1 MRFLLDTHLLIW
13 SQIDSKRI
21 SARTRRLMEDE
32 GNDLYFSV
40 VSLWEIGVKR
50 ALKRPEFNIDPR
62 LLRGELLSEGYTEL
76 TVSAEHALAVERLPP
91 LHKDPFDRLLLCQT
105 LVEGL
110 TLLTKDEEI
119 LAYPVSVRRQ

>member
-13 SQIDSKRI
+13 SQIDTKRI

-50 ALKRPEFNIDPR
+50 ALNRPEFNIDPH

-76 TVSAEHALAVERLPP
+76 PVSAEHALAVEQLPP

-110 TLLTKDEEI
+110 TLLTKDEKI

>member
-13 SQIDSKRI
+13 SQIDTRRI

-50 ALKRPEFNIDPR
+50 ALNRPEFNIDPHI
-62 LLRGELLSEGYTEL
+62 LRGELVSKGYTEL
-76 TVSAEHALAVERLPP
+76 TLSAEHALAVERLPP

>member
-1 MRFLLDTHLLIW
+1 
-13 SQIDSKRI
+13 
-21 SARTRRLMEDE
+21 MEDE

-76 TVSAEHALAVERLPP
+76 TVSAEHALAVECLPP

>member
-13 SQIDSKRI
+13 SQIDTKRI

-50 ALKRPEFNIDPR
+50 ALNRPEFNIDPH
-62 LLRGELLSEGYTEL
+62 LLRGELLFKGYTEL
-76 TVSAEHALAVERLPP
+76 PVSGEHALAVEQLPP

-110 TLLTKDEEI
+110 TLLTKDEDI

>member
-13 SQIDSKRI
+13 SQIDTKRI
-21 SARTRRLMEDE
+21 SARTRRLMEDQ

-50 ALKRPEFNIDPR
+50 ALNRPEFDIDPR
-62 LLRGELLSEGYTEL
+62 LLRGELLSTGYTEL
-76 TVSAEHALAVERLPP
+76 LVSAEHALAVEQLPP

-110 TLLTKDEEI
+110 TLLTKDEAI
-119 LAYPVSVRRQ
+119 LAYPFSVLRQ

>member
-13 SQIDSKRI
+13 SQIDTKRI

-50 ALKRPEFNIDPR
+50 ALNRPEFNIDPHI
-62 LLRGELLSEGYTEL
+62 LRGELFSKGFTEL
-76 TVSAEHALAVERLPP
+76 PVSAEHALAVEQLPP
-91 LHKDPFDRLLLCQT
+91 LHRDPFDRLLLCQT

-110 TLLTKDEEI
+110 ILLTKDEEL

>member
-13 SQIDSKRI
+13 SLIDTKRI

-32 GNDLYFSV
+32 SNDLYFSV

-50 ALKRPEFNIDPR
+50 ALNRPEFNMDPH

-76 TVSAEHALAVERLPP
+76 SVTADHALAVEQLPP

-110 TLLTKDEEI
+110 TLLTKDEKI

>member
-1 MRFLLDTHLLIW
+1 
-13 SQIDSKRI
+13 
-21 SARTRRLMEDE
+21 MEDE

>member
-50 ALKRPEFNIDPR
+50 ALNRPEFSIDPR

>member
-13 SQIDSKRI
+13 SQTDTKRI
-21 SARTRRLMEDE
+21 SARTRRLLEDE

-50 ALKRPEFNIDPR
+50 ALNRPGFNIDPH
-62 LLRGELLSEGYTEL
+62 LLRGELLSKGYMEL
-76 TVSAEHALAVERLPP
+76 SVTAEHALAVEQLPP

-110 TLLTKDEEI
+110 TLLTKDEEV